1 MSNPTNRSRFS
12 MAIAAALGIV
22 MTTLGSPAHA
32 VVSPVAVVSTNVS
45 GAVVNVTVKNN
56 SLLAQVAT
64 VKVQAVVGDT
74 PIWSFVPVTLL
85 PGQTLVA
92 GAGFAGNV
100 SSLVRVTISC
110 GIQDDGVPI

>member
-22 MTTLGSPAHA
+22 MTTLASPTHA
-32 VVSPVAVVSTNVS
+32 VVSPVAVVSANVS
-45 GAVVNVTVKNN
+45 GAVVNVTVRNT
-56 SLLAQVAT
+56 SMLSQVAT
-64 VKVQAVVGDT
+64 VKVQAVVGGT
-74 PIWSFVPVTLL
+74 AVWSLVPVVLL
-85 PGQTLVA
+85 PGQTMVA
-92 GAGFAGNV
+92 GAGFAANV